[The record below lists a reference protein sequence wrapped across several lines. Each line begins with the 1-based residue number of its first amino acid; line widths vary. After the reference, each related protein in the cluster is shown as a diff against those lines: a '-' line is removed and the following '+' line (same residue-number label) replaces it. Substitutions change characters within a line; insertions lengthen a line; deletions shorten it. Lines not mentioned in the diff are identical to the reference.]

1 MALRDIIRYPDEILR
16 VPARKVVRID
26 EVIEALVRDMAETMY
41 AAPGVGLAAPQ
52 VGESLRVIVI
62 DVTPSEESEK
72 NFISLVNPELV
83 GAEGEVESKEGCLS
97 VVDVSCDIKRYARVW
112 VRGLSVEGESVE
124 LDAEGLLAIA
134 LQHELD
140 HLNGM
145 LIFDRLSGLKR
156 DLLKRKLRKR
166 TEG

>member
-1 MALRDIIRYPDEILR
+1 MAVRDIVRYPDEVLR
-16 VPARKVVRID
+16 VPARKVVRVD
-26 EVIEALVRDMAETMY
+26 ETIHALVRDMAETMY

-72 NFISLVNPELV
+72 NLISLVNPELV

-97 VVDVSCDIKRYARVW
+97 VVDVTCDIKRHARVR
-112 VRGLSVEGESVE
+112 VRGLSVEGELVE
-124 LDAEGLLAIA
+124 LDAEGLLAIT